1 MKYKSVFIS
10 DVHLGVK
17 SVKPDI
23 LTDFLKNNE
32 FENIFLV
39 GDIIDFWKLKR
50 SWYWP
55 EANSR
60 FIRRILKESKK
71 TNVVYIT
78 GNHDEFLRLISGF
91 SLGNIKIEDEY
102 VYDSKSGKILLVHG
116 DLFDSIV
123 KHNVRLAKLGAIG
136 YELLLK
142 INVFSNFIRK
152 NIMRKKNHWSLSA
165 AIKGK
170 VKNAVKYINR
180 FEESMADYA
189 KVKDCSIVIAGHIHS
204 PTIKEVEGVKY
215 INCGDFVE
223 SLTIVVETE
232 DGEFQLIDFKE
243 ELNPI
248 N

>member
-10 DVHLGVK
+10 DLHLGIKNVN
-17 SVKPDI
+17 PDL
-23 LTDFLKNNE
+23 LTDFLKENE

-50 SWYWP
+50 NWHWP
-55 EANSR
+55 EPNNR

-71 TNVVYIT
+71 TNVIYIT
-78 GNHDEFLRLISGF
+78 GNHDEFLRMISGF
-91 SLGNIKIEDEY
+91 NLGNIKIEDEY
-102 VYDSKSGKILLVHG
+102 IYESGGKRILLVHG
-116 DLFDSIV
+116 DLFDSVV

-142 INVFSNFIRK
+142 INIISDFV
-152 NIMRKKNHWSLSA
+152 RKKILRKKTHWSLSA

-189 KVKDCSIVIAGHIHS
+189 KIKECDIIIAGHIHS
-204 PTIKEVEGVKY
+204 PTIREVNGIKY

-232 DGEFQLIDFKE
+232 DGEFRIIDFKE
-243 ELNPI
+243 
-248 N
+248 